1 MQEKTY
7 PVLTASASEPSGQR
21 PRSPHPGG
29 AAASP
34 VGFAARRETPEAR
47 EDLPLA
53 GLFRR
58 EARPLGHSPVIRP
71 PSGPAAASPLTSQGA
86 DPWPPGALLLA
97 MALWPTELPLGRS
110 WGSLDDWWAV

>member
-7 PVLTASASEPSGQR
+7 QVPTASASEPSGHR

-34 VGFAARRETPEAR
+34 VGFDARRETPEAR
-47 EDLPLA
+47 EALPLA
-53 GLFRR
+53 GLFPR

-71 PSGPAAASPLTSQGA
+71 PAGPASRSLDASQGA
-86 DPWPPGALLLA
+86 GPWPRR
-97 MALWPTELPLGRS
+97 WP
-110 WGSLDDWWAV
+110 